1 MTVIGRTQQTGDLHI
16 SLRIRLGRVSG
27 VRSKRHNSQAVSR
40 NEAMRNQ
47 SIAGRIAGAHHESCA
62 LQSPKRPANHSPERS
77 GPRIVLGVDKAPEW
91 NDIVASHQGSA
102 SRYFQDQLCIAMI
115 DDVENI

>member
-27 VRSKRHNSQAVSR
+27 VRSERHKSQAVSR
-40 NEAMRNQ
+40 NEAVRNQ

-62 LQSPKRPANHSPERS
+62 LQSPERPANHCPKRRR
-77 GPRIVLGVDKAPEW
+77 PRIILGFDKAPECI
-91 NDIVASHQGSA
+91 DIVARHQRPA
-102 SRYFQDQLCIAMI
+102 RR
-115 DDVENI
+115 